1 MQTQQPAQAP
11 SQPPPQAVS
20 RAPWWAGSAREIVRA
35 LRGHESGLLGQG
47 TRFAIAGATVT
58 MVYLTTTT
66 VLADVA
72 GLPFELALAIGF
84 CVSVM
89 VHFTLQRRFVWVHAE
104 EFALPLHHQA
114 ARYLTVAGIQYGLT
128 AASTAVLPRALGL
141 PTEIVYLATVAV
153 ITATNFVVFRN
164 GIFHPKDTPVEVTSV
179 EVSGAAGAP
188 DDQPVGVLDV

>member
-1 MQTQQPAQAP
+1 MQTQQRAQAPAQAP
-11 SQPPPQAVS
+11 SQAPPQAPS
-20 RAPWWAGSAREIVRA
+20 QARWWSGGARDIVRA

-47 TRFAIAGATVT
+47 TRFAIAGATV
-58 MVYLTTTT
+58 MVVYLTTTT

-84 CVSVM
+84 CVGLM

-104 EFALPLHHQA
+104 EFALPLRHQA
-114 ARYLTVAGIQYGLT
+114 ARYLVVAGIQYGLT

-141 PTEIVYLATVAV
+141 PTEVVYLATVAA

-164 GIFHPKDTPVEVTSV
+164 GIFHPKETMSDPL
-179 EVSGAAGAP
+179 AMPLAGR
-188 DDQPVGVLDV
+188 D

>member
-11 SQPPPQAVS
+11 SQPPPQVVS

-47 TRFAIAGATVT
+47 TRFAIAGATV
-58 MVYLTTTT
+58 MVVYLTTTT

-72 GLPFELALAIGF
+72 GLAFELSLAIGF

-104 EFALPLHHQA
+104 AFALSLHHQA

-164 GIFHPKDTPVEVTSV
+164 GIFHPKARLADPAASV
-179 EVSGAAGAP
+179 GAAN
-188 DDQPVGVLDV
+188 D